1 MDRGVSEEVS
11 SEERGRGHWRQS
23 LLPRLLLA
31 LPDAVVVGAFL
42 LLLVVA
48 PLPLGANRDWA
59 WAPMVVV
66 VGLIAVACAL
76 ATIGSDGWRV
86 PAAERLSLVLLIAC
100 FGLMVGVALLQMTT
114 LPPPSG
120 SARYYAQAAEIL
132 GRAHAAV
139 PSLAID
145 ASRNT
150 LLKCLACG
158 LIFLTARTLFYSP
171 GRARWLLL
179 AFGASGVIVTAY
191 AIFIQSSTGFC
202 FVGSFL
208 KKQTEFAQ
216 HDHCLMSGTFVS
228 SNNFGCFCGMAL
240 VAVIALLFVERRHRP
255 DFDDEEV
262 GEGAARFLA
271 WITGMRLA
279 LLALAFLFL
288 GCLMISGS
296 RAGFASTIVGVM
308 ALFFLMMRERLKT
321 REQLRRALL
330 VGVAVAIAIG
340 LLAGG
345 QMIRKI
351 SSFEQADTA
360 NRLIIWRT
368 AAKAI
373 GDSPWWGW
381 GLGSFADIYAVYQ
394 PKEIVQ
400 PNDKAHSTPIETV
413 VELGIPG
420 AIPAWLVV
428 LIPWAICL
436 RGAWRRRRRHR
447 YLPAAAFAISS
458 IAILHSTVDFS
469 LQMPAIGFV
478 VSAFLGMGWAQA
490 FSRTAPPRWAF
501 TSERE

>member
-1 MDRGVSEEVS
+1 MDRGVSEQVS
-11 SEERGRGHWRQS
+11 SDERGHGHWRES
-23 LLPRLLLA
+23 LPLRLLLA

-59 WAPMVVV
+59 WAPMAVV

-76 ATIGSDGWRV
+76 ATIRSDGWRV
-86 PAAERLSLVLLIAC
+86 RATEKTPLVALIA
-100 FGLMVGVALLQMTT
+100 FFMLMVVVALLQMTT
-114 LPPPSG
+114 LPPAG
-120 SARYYAQAAEIL
+120 SARYYAQAAEVL

-150 LLKCLACG
+150 LLKCVACG
-158 LIFLTARTLFYSP
+158 LIFLTARTLFFSP
-171 GRARWLLL
+171 NRARLLLL
-179 AFGASGVIVTAY
+179 AFAASGVIVTAY
-191 AIFIQSSTGFC
+191 AVFVQSSTNFC

-208 KKQTEFAQ
+208 KKQTEFHQ
-216 HDHCLMSGTFVS
+216 QDRCLMSGTFVS

-240 VAVIALLFVERRHRP
+240 ATVIALLFVERRRRP
-255 DFDDEEV
+255 DFDDEE
-262 GEGAARFLA
+262 GGGASARFLT
-271 WITGMRLA
+271 WITGTRLA

-296 RAGFASTIVGVM
+296 RASFAATIVGVM

-321 REQLRRALL
+321 RDQLGRALL
-330 VGVAVAIAIG
+330 VGVAVAVAIG

-351 SSFEQADTA
+351 SYFQQSDTA
-360 NRLIIWRT
+360 DRVIIWRT

-394 PKEIVQ
+394 PKEIIQ
-400 PNDKAHSTPIETV
+400 PNDKAHSTPLETV

-436 RGAWRRRRRHR
+436 RGAWRRRHR

-458 IAILHSTVDFS
+458 IAILHSIVDFS
-469 LQMPAIGFV
+469 LQIPAIGFF

-490 FSRTAPPRWAF
+490 FSRTAPPSWAF
-501 TSERE
+501 TTDRE